1 MNSLNIITLLN
12 ISHCY
17 DIQFNKHQTPPFL
30 FHKQTCWQD
39 RWLLLSYLIVE
50 ESVELFTPIYGD
62 EVIEELLQ
70 LFIAIHEL
78 FYTIG
83 SQLNSVVGHSVLR
96 KVIRSDLLIPEK
108 IEIKLFSIRSK
119 TIQTQKKL
127 STLHLDILASTALEL
142 TRVSCE

>member
-1 MNSLNIITLLN
+1 MNSLNIITLLLY

-17 DIQFNKHQTPPFL
+17 DTQFDKHHTPPVL
-30 FHKQTCWQD
+30 FHKQTSWQD

-50 ESVELFTPIYGD
+50 EFVELFTPIYGD

-96 KVIRSDLLIPEK
+96 KVIRSDLLIPERYYVVQCS
-108 IEIKLFSIRSK
+108 L
-119 TIQTQKKL
+119 KKL
-127 STLHLDILASTALEL
+127 SKHKKNYPPY
-142 TRVSCE
+142 V